1 VIDFSD
7 DREIV
12 TALASRISALPDASR
27 EALLKPI
34 MAQ

>member
-12 TALASRISALPDASR
+12 TALASRVSSLSESSR
-27 EALLKPI
+27 EALLRLI
-34 MAQ
+34 LAG